1 MKAKAITE
9 GKVHGPGAKQQ
20 QMELAGLVEYEPFD
34 FPDGKTQKEYGGTSE
49 QWTQFIGAFAIALP
63 TIIALCIMHGIYTC
77 SLDRRLEYS
86 QVFFFFFVLYRKFVL
101 FLEVAIKLGKSI
113 LCHL

>member
-34 FPDGKTQKEYGGTSE
+34 FPDGKAQKEYGGTSE

-63 TIIALCIMHGIYTC
+63 TTIAHASCMVYIHMLLRQKVGI
-77 SLDRRLEYS
+77 L
-86 QVFFFFFVLYRKFVL
+86 
-101 FLEVAIKLGKSI
+101 
-113 LCHL
+113 